1 MCKNIEAP
9 QIAKDHGMTCLVFED
24 DFDSLDTIDL
34 NATGEEGYKWYVRR
48 PYRATVLTTEDFSIK
63 DSVLTLH
70 EHNSLYNYGL
80 ATVDGHNGVGF
91 TFNKGVLEFRVR
103 VPSYDQEMRN
113 YNIPDGG
120 GPAVWSFP
128 REKIYEYDGNYCPHW
143 VETDWME
150 YWGDLDLFPEGHYSI
165 TLHETIRAKDE
176 NGVVIKDEKQS
187 VQKHSLGKE
196 RHQNGFHDA
205 LWHTMTFL
213 WEENLLVGW
222 FDDKVV
228 LRMNYGQDRLCDPL
242 PSLRIGEQMGA
253 FSFMNEQH
261 LALIISGSARNTM
274 EIDWIRVWQKP
285 E

>member
-1 MCKNIEAP
+1 MNKTITP
-9 QIAKDHGMTCLVFED
+9 PSIAQEKGYTKLVFED
-24 DFDSLDTIDL
+24 DFESLDTIDV

-48 PYRATVLTTEDFSIK
+48 PYKATTLTPEDYSIK

-80 ATVDGHNGVGF
+80 ATVDAKNGVGF

-103 VPSYDQEMRN
+103 VPSYDQEMRD
-113 YNIPDGG
+113 YRVPCGG

-128 REKIYEYDGNYCPHW
+128 REKIYEWEGNYTPQW

-150 YWGDLDLFPEGHYSI
+150 YWGDLDKFPQGHYTI
-165 TLHETIRAKDE
+165 TLHETFRSKDE
-176 NGVVIKDEKQS
+176 NGVVIKDEKQA

-213 WEENLLVGW
+213 WEDDLFVGY
-222 FDDKVV
+222 FDDKEV
-228 LRMNYGQDRLCDPL
+228 LRMEYGKDLSCKPE
-242 PSLRIGEQMGA
+242 PSWRIGEQMNGA
-253 FSFMNEQH
+253 FSFMNEQK
-261 LALIISGSARNTM
+261 LALIISGSKCNTM
-274 EIDWIRVWQKP
+274 EIDWIRVWQK
-285 E
+285 

>member
-1 MCKNIEAP
+1 MCKTITPPE
-9 QIAKDHGMTCLVFED
+9 IAQKLGMTKLVFED
-24 DFDSLDTIDL
+24 DFESLDTIDI

-103 VPSYDQEMRN
+103 VPSYDQEMRS
-113 YNIPDGG
+113 YKLPGGG

-128 REKIYEYDGNYCPHW
+128 REKIYEGPGFYTPQW

-150 YWGDLDLFPEGHYSI
+150 YWGDLDMFPQGHYTI
-165 TLHETIRAKDE
+165 TLHETMRSRDE
-176 NGVVIKDEKQS
+176 NGVVIQNEKEA

-196 RHQNGFHDA
+196 RHFNGFHDA

-213 WEENLLVGW
+213 WEDDLLVGY
-222 FDDKVV
+222 FDNKEV
-228 LRMNYGQDRLCDPL
+228 LRMEYGKDKLCTPL
-242 PSLRIGEQMGA
+242 PKVTVGEQMEGA
-253 FSFMNEQH
+253 FSFMNEQE
-261 LALIISGSARNTM
+261 LALIINGSACNTM
-274 EIDWIRVWQKP
+274 EIDWIRVWQK
-285 E
+285 